1 MALGSINNSPS
12 FAIGENSVV
21 ETLFSP
27 IFFFKKIHEIPGGC
41 DILEEAWVN
50 KLLCQFILQS
60 DKAHKICSQAS
71 NKLF

>member
-41 DILEEAWVN
+41 DILEEA
-50 KLLCQFILQS
+50 
-60 DKAHKICSQAS
+60 
-71 NKLF
+71 